1 MSMLD
6 TESRLSSHFA
16 AVRRQAWG
24 RMFGTAIRKVRETR
38 GRSLE
43 DTAQLAGMET
53 SEWAAIEAGYV
64 PLDMAMLRPMAAA
77 MEISYDKIA
86 LLAVFCRGAWEE

>member
-6 TESRLSSHFA
+6 TESRLSSHLA

-24 RMFGTAIRKVRETR
+24 EIFGAFIQSARKNQ
-38 GRSLE
+38 GGSLE

-77 MEISYDKIA
+77 LEISYDEIS

>member
-1 MSMLD
+1 MSMID
-6 TESRLSSHFA
+6 IESMSSSRFA

-24 RMFGTAIRKVRETR
+24 RMFGTFIRSAREKH
-38 GRSLE
+38 GRPLE
-43 DTAQLAGMET
+43 DTARLAGWRPL
-53 SEWAAIEAGYV
+53 SGAAIEAGYV

-77 MEISYDKIA
+77 FEISYDEIA

>member
-1 MSMLD
+1 MSMID
-6 TESRLSSHFA
+6 QESRLSAHFA

-24 RMFGTAIRKVRETR
+24 KMFGHFIQSARKNQ

-43 DTAQLAGMET
+43 DTARLAGMEA

-77 MEISYDKIA
+77 LEISYDEIA

>member
-1 MSMLD
+1 MSMID
-6 TESRLSSHFA
+6 IESMSSSRFGA
-16 AVRRQAWG
+16 GRRHAWG
-24 RMFGTAIRKVRETR
+24 RMFGTFIRSAREKH
-38 GRSLE
+38 GRPLE
-43 DTAQLAGMET
+43 DTARLAGMEA

-77 MEISYDKIA
+77 LEISYDEIA